1 MPVNI
6 AINGFGRIGRNIVR
20 ALYENALH
28 DQFKLV
34 VINELAAPEGIAHLL
49 KYDTT
54 HGRFPFAVE
63 LEQDA
68 LVIAGDK
75 VKLTNISSLDNLPW
89 QQFDVDIVL
98 DCTGQFG
105 SKAEGLAHIKQGAKK
120 VLFSHPGEQDVD
132 ATIIYGINENT
143 LTAASNV
150 VSNGSCTTNCIVPVI
165 KTIHDA
171 FNVESGSITTIHSSM
186 HDQQVIDA
194 YHPDLRRTRAAS
206 QSIIPVD
213 TKLALGIE
221 RILPQFSGRFEA
233 IAVRVPTLNVTAM
246 DLSLTL
252 TTDVTIDAINEAV
265 VAAQNSGLQGILGY
279 TEEPL
284 VSSDFNHDPH
294 SCIVDG
300 NQTRV
305 SHKRLVKMLVW
316 CDNEWGFANRM
327 LDTAAAMAKT
337 F

>member
-1 MPVNI
+1 
-6 AINGFGRIGRNIVR
+6 
-20 ALYENALH
+20 
-28 DQFKLV
+28 
-34 VINELAAPEGIAHLL
+34 
-49 KYDTT
+49 
-54 HGRFPFAVE
+54 
-63 LEQDA
+63 
-68 LVIAGDK
+68 
-75 VKLTNISSLDNLPW
+75 
-89 QQFDVDIVL
+89 
-98 DCTGQFG
+98 
-105 SKAEGLAHIKQGAKK
+105 
-120 VLFSHPGEQDVD
+120 
-132 ATIIYGINENT
+132 
-143 LTAASNV
+143 
-150 VSNGSCTTNCIVPVI
+150 VI

-265 VAAQNSGLQGILGY
+265 VAAQNFGLQGILGY